1 MASSLAKSFS
11 AVKPSKTL
19 FLAIAFTCGF
29 SNAAITQEDS
39 PWWKGLFD
47 QKSKSCDSSKSSPVA
62 PPERVP
68 GTVDPTPLATEGVEE
83 SWAGF
88 EELVLAN
95 SKPKQS
101 RKEGHYNL
109 VWDKRMADLDST
121 WRTLGHPVQGYRV
134 QLFSGSLQA
143 AREFRSTA
151 RKSSN
156 YPVYLSAM
164 PPNYRITLGNFRT
177 KWEAENV
184 KDDWLEAFPLSLVI
198 PMAIELPA
206 FPQLQD

>member
-1 MASSLAKSFS
+1 MASSVAKSFS
-11 AVKPSKTL
+11 AVKHSKIL

-47 QKSKSCDSSKSSPVA
+47 QKSKSCDSSKSSPVT
-62 PPERVP
+62 PPERAP
-68 GTVDPTPLATEGVEE
+68 DTVDPSPSATEGVEE
-83 SWAGF
+83 AWAGF

-101 RKEGHYNL
+101 RKEGHDNL
-109 VWDKRMADLDST
+109 VWDDRMADLDST
-121 WRTLGHPVQGYRV
+121 WKTLGHPVQGYRV

-143 AREFRSTA
+143 AREFRSLA

-184 KDDWLEAFPLSLVI
+184 KDNWLEAFPLALVI
-198 PMAIELPA
+198 PMEIELPA
-206 FPQLQD
+206 FPEPQD

>member
-1 MASSLAKSFS
+1 
-11 AVKPSKTL
+11 
-19 FLAIAFTCGF
+19 
-29 SNAAITQEDS
+29 
-39 PWWKGLFD
+39 LFD
-47 QKSKSCDSSKSSPVA
+47 PKSKSCDSSKSSPVT
-62 PPERVP
+62 PPERAP
-68 GTVDPTPLATEGVEE
+68 DTVDPSPSATEGVEE
-83 SWAGF
+83 AWAGF

-109 VWDKRMADLDST
+109 VWDDRMADLDST
-121 WRTLGHPVQGYRV
+121 WKTLGHPVQGYRV

-143 AREFRSTA
+143 AREFRSLA

-184 KDDWLEAFPLSLVI
+184 KDNWLEAFPLALVI
-198 PMAIELPA
+198 PMEIELPA
-206 FPQLQD
+206 FPEPQD

>member
-1 MASSLAKSFS
+1 MASSMSKSFS
-11 AVKPSKTL
+11 AVKRSKTL
-19 FLAIAFTCGF
+19 VLVIAFICGF

-47 QKSKSCDSSKSSPVA
+47 QKSKSCDSSKSSPGA

-68 GTVDPTPLATEGVEE
+68 DIVYPIPAATEGVEE
-83 SWAGF
+83 AWAGF
-88 EELVLAN
+88 DELVLAN
-95 SKPKQS
+95 SKPMQN

-109 VWDKRMADLDST
+109 VWDERMAELDST
-121 WRTLGHPVQGYRV
+121 WKTLGHPVQGYRV

-143 AREFRSTA
+143 AREFRSLA
-151 RKSSN
+151 RKSGK

-164 PPNYRITLGNFRT
+164 PPNYRITLGDFRT

-184 KDDWLEAFPLSLVI
+184 KDEWLAAFPLSLVI

-206 FPQLQD
+206 LPEPQD